1 MKVLIAED
9 DLTSR
14 QILEALL
21 KKWGYEVIAVANGVD
36 ALEHLTAAEPPRLA
50 VLDWMMPG
58 LDGVEVC
65 RRVRT
70 PGASDPPYII
80 LLTAQ
85 SNKRDI
91 VAGLAAGADDYV
103 VKPFDYSELQA
114 RIEVGV
120 RVVTLQRDLAT
131 RILELQDT
139 LEHVKTLQ
147 GLLPICMHC
156 KSIRTDEESWEKIE
170 KYIGDHSDAE
180 FTHGLCPECLEKYY
194 PELAHK

>member
-1 MKVLIAED
+1 MKTLILV
-9 DLTSR
+9 DLQNDFLSGG
-14 QILEALL
+14 ALAVPN
-21 KKWGYEVIAVANGVD
+21 GDEVIAVANGSD
-36 ALEHLTAAEPPRLA
+36 ALKHLRATAPPKLA
-50 VLDWMMPG
+50 VLDWMMPE

-65 RRVRT
+65 RQVRNA
-70 PGASDPPYII
+70 GSSEPPYIL

-85 SNKRDI
+85 SNKQDI

-103 VKPFDYSELQA
+103 VKPFDYAELQA

-120 RVVTLQRDLAT
+120 RVVNLQRDLAN
-131 RILELQDT
+131 RIVELQDS

-170 KYIGDHSDAE
+170 NYIADHSDAE
-180 FTHGLCPECLEKYY
+180 FTHGLCPECLQKYY
-194 PELAHK
+194 PELTHK

>member
-1 MKVLIAED
+1 MKALIAED
-9 DLTSR
+9 DPTSR

-21 KKWGYEVIAVANGVD
+21 KKWGYEVTAVANGAD
-36 ALEHLTAAEPPRLA
+36 ALECLQSEDSPKLA
-50 VLDWMMPG
+50 ILDWMMPE

-65 RRVRT
+65 RRVRQ
-70 PGASDPPYII
+70 SDSSEPPYII

-85 SNKRDI
+85 SNKQDI
-91 VAGLAAGADDYV
+91 VAGLAAGANDYV
-103 VKPFDYSELQA
+103 IKPFDYAELQA

-120 RVVTLQRDLAT
+120 RVVNLQRDLAA
-131 RILELQDT
+131 RIVDLQDS

-156 KSIRTDEESWEKIE
+156 KSIRTDEESWERIE

>member
-14 QILEALL
+14 QILESLL
-21 KKWGYEVIAVANGVD
+21 KKWHYDVIAVENGTD
-36 ALEHLTAAEPPRLA
+36 ALEKLQAADAPRLA

-65 RRVRT
+65 QRVRE
-70 PGASDPPYII
+70 SDVDEPPYII

-85 SNKRDI
+85 SNKNDV
-91 VAGLAAGADDYV
+91 VAGLAAGADDYI

-120 RVVTLQRDLAT
+120 RVIKLQRDLAT
-131 RILELQDT
+131 RIADLQDA

-156 KSIRTDEESWEKIE
+156 KSIRTDEKSWEKIE
-170 KYIGDHSDAE
+170 GYIAGHSDAQ

-194 PELAHK
+194 PELTKK